1 MTRILAAI
9 ALIAGAVL
17 TIAPA
22 DAGFTLCNRSTAGA
36 NVALG
41 YADGDKGWTAEGWWS
56 IASGDCQ
63 KLIKSPLGGSYA
75 YLLVDGGRLPPRAS
89 QSGGWFCTD
98 GNGFS
103 TRNADYSDDQ
113 HELAC
118 EDAGLKT
125 EQFREIKIS
134 GSEVTYNLRR

>member
-17 TIAPA
+17 MTAPA
-22 DAGFTLCNRSTAGA
+22 EAGFTLCNKSKAGA

-41 YADGDKGWTAEGWWS
+41 YADGATGWMAEGWWS

-63 KLIKSPLGGSYA
+63 TLVKNPLAGSYV
-75 YLLVDGGRLPPRAS
+75 YLLVDGGRLPPRAR

-98 GNGFS
+98 DNGFG
-103 TRNADYSDDQ
+103 TRNADYANDK

-125 EQFREIKIS
+125 EQFREIKIR